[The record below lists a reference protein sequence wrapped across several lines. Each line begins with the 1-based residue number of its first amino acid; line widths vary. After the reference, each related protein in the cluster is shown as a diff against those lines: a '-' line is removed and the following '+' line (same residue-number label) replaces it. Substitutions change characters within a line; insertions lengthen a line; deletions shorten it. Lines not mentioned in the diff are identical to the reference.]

1 MNSPLDRLLD
11 AIGDLNYQIIHKE
24 IGRKING
31 KTTEYGLTEV
41 ITGNINDTI
50 ELCVARAGG
59 GFKKI
64 YETYIA
70 ASRKIVT
77 AQSPSIRFK
86 AKTDRHDG
94 ASEAGE
100 KIGRDK
106 NGHPLI
112 VIDKQDVELDFLD
125 RYTGAKLSDQDI
137 QDAAKELR
145 CEPGLI
151 FAIATQESS
160 QSSFIDLDGNKIPAI
175 LYERHWFRKLT
186 NPSKNQP
193 SPYEATHPNICGPAY
208 KRAKKNKKG
217 EYVEKKTGNIVQED
231 DIYGSPGIHQ
241 YKRLLIAYK
250 LNQEAALQSCS
261 WGKFQI
267 MGFNYKV
274 AGFASVKEFT
284 KAMSLSDAEHMKAF
298 LKFAKS
304 NPTLLEGLQNKD
316 YEKIAEGHNGGSWR
330 HINPDYAT
338 NIEKYYNDYTRT
350 SKK

>member
-1 MNSPLDRLLD
+1 MSD
-11 AIGDLNYQIIHKE
+11 IGLENLQILA
-24 IGRKING
+24 RSSLV
-31 KTTEYGLTEV
+31 LTKPR
-41 ITGNINDTI
+41 T
-50 ELCVARAGG
+50 
-59 GFKKI
+59 
-64 YETYIA
+64 
-70 ASRKIVT
+70 
-77 AQSPSIRFK
+77 P
-86 AKTDRHDG
+86 
-94 ASEAGE
+94 
-100 KIGRDK
+100 
-106 NGHPLI
+106 
-112 VIDKQDVELDFLD
+112 
-125 RYTGAKLSDQDI
+125 
-137 QDAAKELR
+137 
-145 CEPGLI
+145 I
-151 FAIATQESS
+151 FAA
-160 QSSFIDLDGNKIPAI
+160 P
-175 LYERHWFRKLT
+175 RT
-186 NPSKNQP
+186 NEP
-193 SPYEATHPNICGPAY
+193 
-208 KRAKKNKKG
+208 KNKKG

>member
-1 MNSPLDRLLD
+1 M
-11 AIGDLNYQIIHKE
+11 
-24 IGRKING
+24 
-31 KTTEYGLTEV
+31 
-41 ITGNINDTI
+41 
-50 ELCVARAGG
+50 
-59 GFKKI
+59 
-64 YETYIA
+64 
-70 ASRKIVT
+70 
-77 AQSPSIRFK
+77 
-86 AKTDRHDG
+86 
-94 ASEAGE
+94 
-100 KIGRDK
+100 
-106 NGHPLI
+106 
-112 VIDKQDVELDFLD
+112 
-125 RYTGAKLSDQDI
+125 

-304 NPTLLEGLQNKD
+304 NPTLLEGLQNK
-316 YEKIAEGHNGGSWR
+316 ESPLKNPQTTSIARLHLRFRCAGIASFR
-330 HINPDYAT
+330 YAT
-338 NIEKYYNDYTRT
+338 SWFLAVFAHAYTPSCRRAVACR
-350 SKK
+350 